1 MIKPEYFGTFEDG
14 SLLYRRYSDEG
25 LMIRKVGTDEVYVE
39 AIDAEDAPCEYEET
53 DIVITIN
60 VESTPHEYEE
70 TDVAIA
76 TNGEITD
83 GEEE

>member
-14 SLLYRRYSDEG
+14 SPLYRRYSDEG

-39 AIDAEDAPCEYEET
+39 AIDAEYAPC
-53 DIVITIN
+53 
-60 VESTPHEYEE
+60 EYEE

-76 TNGEITD
+76 TNGEITG
-83 GEEE
+83 GEES